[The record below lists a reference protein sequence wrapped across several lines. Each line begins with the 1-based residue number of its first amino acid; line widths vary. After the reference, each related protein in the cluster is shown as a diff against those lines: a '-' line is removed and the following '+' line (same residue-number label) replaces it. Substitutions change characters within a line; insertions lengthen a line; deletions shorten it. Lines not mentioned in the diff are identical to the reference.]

1 MSDKYEIDIQAFAK
15 ALQSGQDLNGKDGL
29 LTPLIKQ
36 ITEAALAAE
45 MDEHLTKEG
54 QPNRKNGVSQKTIKT
69 ASGSFELDTP
79 RDRNGSFEPQTVK
92 KNQTRLTDEMERNII
107 SLFALENSYKSIRE
121 YLLEMYG
128 TEVSNGTINAITDR
142 LVPELRAW
150 QERELEA
157 VYPFV
162 WLDAIHYKIKENG
175 RFVSK
180 ALYTILGLNIEG
192 KKELLGLYLSESEGA
207 RYWLN
212 VLTDLQ
218 NRGVKDILIA
228 SVDGLKGFPEA
239 IETVYPKTEV
249 QLCII
254 HQIRNS
260 VKYVASK
267 NQKAFMSDLKC
278 VYRATT
284 QNAAEQ
290 ALDELESKWGAQYPL
305 VIKSWRSKWENLSVY
320 FKYPEQ
326 VRKAIYTTNAVEAV
340 HRQFRKLTKTK
351 GGFANENALL
361 KLLYAGMLKA
371 SEKWTHTVQ
380 NWNLTL
386 SQLSIHFKG
395 RLDDYVDL

>member
-92 KNQTRLTDEMERNII
+92 KYQTRLTDEMERNII
-107 SLFALENSYKSIRE
+107 SLFALGNSYKSIRE

-175 RFVSK
+175 RC
-180 ALYTILGLNIEG
+180 
-192 KKELLGLYLSESEGA
+192 
-207 RYWLN
+207 
-212 VLTDLQ
+212 Q
-218 NRGVKDILIA
+218 
-228 SVDGLKGFPEA
+228 
-239 IETVYPKTEV
+239 
-249 QLCII
+249 
-254 HQIRNS
+254 
-260 VKYVASK
+260 
-267 NQKAFMSDLKC
+267 
-278 VYRATT
+278 
-284 QNAAEQ
+284 
-290 ALDELESKWGAQYPL
+290 
-305 VIKSWRSKWENLSVY
+305 
-320 FKYPEQ
+320 
-326 VRKAIYTTNAVEAV
+326 
-340 HRQFRKLTKTK
+340 RQFKIDPLIGVIAEVKLTHPR
-351 GGFANENALL
+351 N
-361 KLLYAGMLKA
+361 
-371 SEKWTHTVQ
+371 
-380 NWNLTL
+380 
-386 SQLSIHFKG
+386 
-395 RLDDYVDL
+395 

>member
-1 MSDKYEIDIQAFAK
+1 MNAPISCNFVSQ
-15 ALQSGQDLNGKDGL
+15 GL
-29 LTPLIKQ
+29 RSFCASKNY
-36 ITEAALAAE
+36 
-45 MDEHLTKEG
+45 D
-54 QPNRKNGVSQKTIKT
+54 KNGASRKTIKT
-69 ASGSFELDTP
+69 ASGSFELETP

-92 KNQTRLTDEMERNII
+92 KYQTRLTDEMERNII
-107 SLFALENSYKSIRE
+107 SLFALGNSYQSIRE

-290 ALDELESKWGAQYPL
+290 ALDELEAKWGTQYPL

-340 HRQFRKLTKTK
+340 HRQFRKLTKNK
-351 GGFANENALL
+351 GGFANKNALL
-361 KLLYAGMLKA
+361 KLL
-371 SEKWTHTVQ
+371 TQVC
-380 NWNLTL
+380 
-386 SQLSIHFKG
+386 
-395 RLDDYVDL
+395 

>member
-15 ALQSGQDLNGKDGL
+15 ALQSGQGLNGKDGL

-92 KNQTRLTDEMERNII
+92 KYQTRLTDEMERNII
-107 SLFALENSYKSIRE
+107 SLFALGNSYKSIRE

-326 VRKAIYTTNAVEAV
+326 VRKAI
-340 HRQFRKLTKTK
+340 
-351 GGFANENALL
+351 
-361 KLLYAGMLKA
+361 
-371 SEKWTHTVQ
+371 
-380 NWNLTL
+380 
-386 SQLSIHFKG
+386 
-395 RLDDYVDL
+395 